1 MINDSFITRVR
12 QTVSSHLALGLPF
25 GVFRHFRVGVRRTL
39 RLSPLS
45 CSRDLMRL
53 SVPALCCCVLAC
65 VAGGCGQPAPV
76 GSSEPLVQ
84 LNSTA
89 DFNSTVLDS
98 RKPGIVMFYKEG
110 CPACAKLEVL
120 LGQLAAEYH
129 GRAVFAK
136 YPMATPLGIVKNRE
150 LRDKFEV
157 YVWPTAMLFFDEREK
172 KRWLTNDFP
181 PDVFRKDLDEI
192 LSTGKDSAG
201 RVTK

>member
-1 MINDSFITRVR
+1 LLEGGTRLRFAAPVLFCWALSFI
-12 QTVSSHLALGLPF
+12 A
-25 GVFRHFRVGVRRTL
+25 
-39 RLSPLS
+39 
-45 CSRDLMRL
+45 
-53 SVPALCCCVLAC
+53 A
-65 VAGGCGQPAPV
+65 GCGQPAPV
-76 GSSEPLVQ
+76 GPSEPLVQ
-84 LNSTA
+84 LNTTA
-89 DFNSTVLDS
+89 EFNSTVLDS
-98 RKPGIVMFYKEG
+98 RKPVIVMFYKEG

-150 LRDKFEV
+150 LRDKFDV

-181 PDVFRKDLDEI
+181 ADVFRKDLDEI
-192 LSTGKDSAG
+192 LSAGKDSGG

>member
-1 MINDSFITRVR
+1 LAFIV
-12 QTVSSHLALGLPF
+12 
-25 GVFRHFRVGVRRTL
+25 
-39 RLSPLS
+39 
-45 CSRDLMRL
+45 
-53 SVPALCCCVLAC
+53 
-65 VAGGCGQPAPV
+65 GGCAQPAPV

-89 DFNSTVLDS
+89 EFDRTVLDS
-98 RKPGIVMFYKEG
+98 RQPVIVMFYKEG

-150 LRDKFEV
+150 LRDKFDV
-157 YVWPTAMLFFDEREK
+157 YVWPTAMLFFDESER

-181 PDVFRKDLDEI
+181 ADVFRKALNDTLALPREH
-192 LSTGKDSAG
+192 GG
-201 RVTK
+201 RPTE